1 MIDNKNT
8 PKNKVVINISGMHCA
23 SCAANIELAFKRVE
37 GVTNAQVNFASEKI
51 YIEFNPDKLNIQDL
65 ISIIIKSGYKASIP
79 SESLDTEIK
88 SRKKQLHLLGFKFI
102 LSLIFSMLLMHSVLF
117 NHSIF
122 IQFILSTAV
131 LFLGRNFFSSGLNAV
146 IKNHRANM
154 DTLITLG
161 VGAAYLYSVYGS
173 IFILLFSGEA
183 SLYYEVAGF
192 LITFILLGK
201 LLEAIAKG
209 RTSDAIKKLMG
220 LRPKTAIVVREGQEK
235 EVSIEEVVVGDNV
248 LVRPGQKIPVD
259 GVIIEGHSSIDE
271 SMITGESFPIEKTKG
286 ANVIGATINKA
297 GWFKFKATKVGRDTV
312 LAQIIK
318 LVEEAQGSKAPIQ
331 EFADLVSAYFVPVV
345 LAIALLAFSIW
356 MFLGYGFAFS
366 LTIFITVLI
375 IACPCAL
382 GLATPTAVMV
392 GMGIGA
398 ENGILIKN
406 SASLQKAREIN
417 SIVFD
422 KTGTLT
428 VGRPVV
434 TDVLAFNN
442 HNEEEVLKIAA
453 IAEKRSEHPLA
464 DSIIEAAKKRDLE
477 ILDPDAFNSLTGKG
491 VIARKE
497 NEIILLGNRA
507 LFKDKNIDLVSFEEK
522 LKVYEAQGKTV
533 VIVAYKDEVIGI
545 ISAKDTLKEF
555 SKEAV
560 DALKKL
566 GKRIIMITGDN
577 RTTAAT
583 IASELGI
590 DEVLAEVLPQ
600 DKAGQIQKL
609 QGSGLKV
616 AMIGDGIND
625 APALAQANLG
635 IAIGAGTDIA
645 IESADIVLIK
655 DDLRDV
661 VMGIDLSRYAI
672 KKIKQN
678 LFWAFVYNLIC
689 IPIAAGLLY
698 PINGFLL
705 NPMIAGAAMAFSSVT
720 VVCNSLLMKRYK
732 PKFCNSKI
740 CLLRTPKKS

>member
-1 MIDNKNT
+1 MSEKIIL
-8 PKNKVVINISGMHCA
+8 KVSGMHCA
-23 SCAANIELAFKRVE
+23 SCAANIELAFKKVE
-37 GVTNAQVNFASEKI
+37 GVIAAQVNFASEKI
-51 YIEFNPDKLNIQDL
+51 YIEFNPQKLDIQDL
-65 ISIIIKSGYKASIP
+65 ISIITKSGYKASIP
-79 SESLDTEIK
+79 SESLDVERK
-88 SRKKQLHLLGFKFI
+88 SRRKEI
-102 LSLIFSMLLMHSVLF
+102 NSLSIRFALSFIFSLLLMQPALF
-117 NHSIF
+117 SHSIGS
-122 IQFILSTAV
+122 QFILTTII
-131 LFLGRNFFSSGLNAV
+131 LFCGRNFFISGVKTLV
-146 IKNHRANM
+146 KNHKANM

-161 VGAAYLYSVYGS
+161 VGAAYLYSLYGS
-173 IFILLFSGEA
+173 IIIWFFSGST

-209 RTSDAIKKLMG
+209 KTSEAIKKLMG
-220 LRPKTAIVVREGQEK
+220 LRPKTAFVIRQGQEN
-235 EVSIEEVVVGDNV
+235 EIPIEEVVVGDVV
-248 LVRPGQKIPVD
+248 LVRPGEKIPVD

-286 ANVIGATINKA
+286 SNVIGATINKA
-297 GWFKFKATKVGRDTV
+297 GSFKFKASKVGKDTI

-331 EFADLVSAYFVPVV
+331 EFADRVSAYFVPIV
-345 LAIALLAFSIW
+345 LGIALLSFSIW
-356 MFLGYGFAFS
+356 MILGYGFLFS
-366 LTIFITVLI
+366 LNIFITVLI

-398 ENGILIKN
+398 KNGILIKN

-417 SIVFD
+417 VVIFD

-434 TDVLAFNN
+434 TDVVAFDG
-442 HNEEEVLKIAA
+442 HNQDEVLRIAA

-464 DSIIEAAKKRDLE
+464 DSIVEAAKKSNLE
-477 ILDPDAFNSLTGKG
+477 IPDPDAFNSLTGKG

-507 LFKDKNIDLVSFEEK
+507 LFKDKNIDFSGFEQNLNSFEN
-522 LKVYEAQGKTV
+522 QGKTA
-533 VIVAYKDEVIGI
+533 VIVSYKNEVIGI
-545 ISAKDTLKEF
+545 IAAKDTLKEF
-555 SKEAV
+555 SQVAV
-560 DALKKL
+560 NALKKL
-566 GKRIIMITGDN
+566 GKQIAMITGDN
-577 RTTAAT
+577 RRTAAV

-590 DEVLAEVLPQ
+590 EEVLAEVLPQ

-609 QGSGLKV
+609 QKTGLKV
-616 AMIGDGIND
+616 AMVGDGIND
-625 APALAQANLG
+625 APALAGADLG
-635 IAIGAGTDIA
+635 VAIGAGTDIA

-661 VMGIDLSRYAI
+661 VMGIDLSRYAL

-678 LFWAFVYNLIC
+678 LFWAFFYNLIC

-698 PINGFLL
+698 PVNGFLL

-720 VVCNSLLMKRYK
+720 VVSNSLLMKRYK
-732 PKFCNSKI
+732 RSI
-740 CLLRTPKKS
+740 